1 MNGGLP
7 MQEGGQLLASSNML
21 VNKRTLITAR
31 SGDLGL
37 PNDDV
42 NTSVYGLFGGQG
54 TSKVYVSELGE
65 HCEINYHHPRPAD
78 DRGTVPCVRL
88 PPSDDWF
95 VSPGHFPCTVLKQ

>member
-37 PNDDV
+37 PNGDV

-54 TSKVYVSELGE
+54 TNKVYVSELGE
-65 HCEINYHHPRPAD
+65 HCEINYHHPHPAD
-78 DRGTVPCVRL
+78 DRGTVRL
-88 PPSDDWF
+88 AFGCLPRMTGLCLQDTF
-95 VSPGHFPCTVLKQ
+95 LVLF